1 MESLERIEPYI
12 RVAHHYRFPIERNA
26 SEAGR
31 IGYCYAFHLIDGG
44 KGKATAAAQT
54 YPVTKGDLLYFPP
67 GTKHAFY
74 SDPDH
79 PLSTYNIYC
88 ELWNKNEEAQG
99 RHLAWDDKDFDP
111 TWMTAVRR
119 DADLDELPYW
129 IPLQHHGAM
138 TALFSHI
145 VVHAQQSDPYSAAV
159 AACLLKAFI
168 LELVQVSREQG
179 ETDYRIKRIMDRIDK
194 DQPSISRMKEWILLS
209 GLGKTQFYEA
219 FKRTAGMPPK
229 AYLTQAVM
237 KQAAAALL
245 ESNRTVTGIA
255 EDLGYSSIHHFT
267 KQFTVYYGVSPTQYR
282 KRRGAEQVQK
292 S

>member
-1 MESLERIEPYI
+1 MGSLDRIEPYI

-26 SEAGR
+26 SETGR

-44 KGKATAAAQT
+44 KGKASAASQT
-54 YPVTKGDLLYFPP
+54 YHVTKGDLLYFPP

-88 ELWNKNEEAQG
+88 ELWDKNERAQG
-99 RHLAWDDKDFDP
+99 RHLVWDDEDFEP
-111 TWMTAVRR
+111 AWMTAVQS
-119 DADLDELPYW
+119 DAELDKLPYR
-129 IPLQHHGAM
+129 IPLQHHSAM
-138 TALFSHI
+138 TALFPHI
-145 VVHAQQSDPYSAAV
+145 IVHTQQTGPYSASI
-159 AACLLKAFI
+159 AAGLLKAFL
-168 LELVQVSREQG
+168 LELIQVSRDQG

-194 DQPSISRMKEWILLS
+194 EQPPISRMKEWIPLS
-209 GLGKTQFYEA
+209 GMGKTQFYEA
-219 FKRTAGMPPK
+219 FNRAAGMPPK

-237 KQAAAALL
+237 KHAVAALW
-245 ESNRTVTGIA
+245 ESNRTVTEIA

-267 KQFTVYYGVSPTQYR
+267 KQFTAYYGVSPTQYR
-282 KRRGAEQVQK
+282 KRRGSGQVQK